1 MIRAGLLGYGYWGA
15 NLLRNLLASPLFE
28 LVAVADPSDR
38 QRAALRRHASVTAME
53 TAEALIALPHIEAV
67 VIATPVATHYE
78 FTQLALRAGKHVL
91 VEKPMCG
98 SSAEAEHLV
107 ELARSRRR
115 VLMVDHTFL
124 FTGAVQEIHR
134 RIGAGDLGRI
144 AYIDAIRVNL
154 GLLARDVNVLWDLGP
169 HDLSIVDRLLGEE
182 PIHIEASGHCQTDP
196 GQADLVYLTLHYP
209 SDIVSHVN
217 LGWISP
223 VKVRRFAIGGS
234 AKTLVWDDLSSEE
247 KLKIYNPSIRPQE
260 DRNALMSEYRTGDVF
275 SPRLSTREALAGVV
289 EHFGKVIHG
298 REESIMDGLSGL
310 RIVRILETAQ
320 RALDQ
325 SLAKARAAR
334 GRNRISAV
342 GS

>member
-1 MIRAGLLGYGYWGA
+1 MIRAGLIGYGYWGA
-15 NLLRNLLASPLFE
+15 NLLRNLIASPLFE
-28 LVAVADPSDR
+28 VVAVADASDR
-38 QRAALRRHASVTAME
+38 QRADLRRHASVKAME

-78 FTQLALRAGKHVL
+78 LTERALRAGKHVL
-91 VEKPMCG
+91 VEKPMCT
-98 SSAEAEHLV
+98 SSAEAEQLV
-107 ELARSRRR
+107 ELARSHRR

-134 RIGAGDLGRI
+134 RIGHGDLGRI

-154 GLLARDVNVLWDLGP
+154 GPFARDVNVLWDLGP
-169 HDLSIVDRLLGEE
+169 HDLSIVDHLLGEE

-209 SDIVSHVN
+209 SGIVAHVN

-234 AKTLVWDDLSSEE
+234 DQDARLGRFEQPRKSSRSTLR
-247 KLKIYNPSIRPQE
+247 PSGPQE
-260 DRNALMSEYRTGDVF
+260 DRNALMSEYRMGDVV

-289 EHFGKVIHG
+289 EHFAKVILG
-298 REESIMDGLSGL
+298 QEELIMDGRSGF
-310 RIVRILETAQ
+310 RIVRMLEAAQ

-334 GRNRISAV
+334 GRKE
-342 GS
+342 